1 MIGAKS
7 DGRIV
12 VPTNQIFGPAG
23 KPVLFG
29 GKPFDLLLK
38 DNWAKMV
45 VKNE

>member
-29 GKPFDLLLK
+29 GKPSDPLLT
-38 DNWAKMV
+38 DNGAKLV